1 VFAHQNLTLSIVKA
15 VRVHRVYQQKQRE
28 IRMGFMQGK
37 RVLIVGLASNR
48 SIAWG
53 IAKAMHREGAE
64 LAFTFQNDK
73 LQSRVEEMAAE
84 CGSNITVEC
93 DVSNDDHIENVFKV
107 LGQHWDG
114 LDGIVHSV
122 AFAPRDALEGDYVN
136 ATTRDN
142 FRIAHD
148 ISSYSFT
155 ALAKAGRSMM
165 EGRNGSLLTL
175 TYLGAERAIP
185 NYNVMGVAKASLEA
199 NVRYMA
205 VALGAEGT
213 RVNAISAGPI
223 RTLAASGINN
233 FKAMLSKAA
242 DTAPLKRNVTIEE
255 VGNVAAFL
263 CSDLASGVTG
273 EVTYVDCGYNIA
285 GLAAS

>member
-1 VFAHQNLTLSIVKA
+1 
-15 VRVHRVYQQKQRE
+15 
-28 IRMGFMQGK
+28 MGFMQGK

-53 IAKAMHREGAE
+53 IAQAMHREGAE

-73 LQSRVEEMAAE
+73 LQSRVEEMAE
-84 CGSNITVEC
+84 QCNSKIIVEC
-93 DVSNDDHIENVFKV
+93 DVSSDEHIDNVFRELSK
-107 LGQHWDG
+107 HWEG
-114 LDGIVHSV
+114 LDSIVHSV
-122 AFAPRDALEGDYVN
+122 AFAPRDALDGDYVN
-136 ATTRDN
+136 ATTREN

-155 ALAKAGRSMM
+155 ALAKAGRAMM
-165 EGRNGSLLTL
+165 TGRCGSLLTL

-205 VALGAEGT
+205 VSLGAEGT

-233 FKAMLSKAA
+233 FKSMLSKAA
-242 DTAPLKRNVTIEE
+242 DASPLKKNVTIEE
-255 VGNVAAFL
+255 VGNAAAFM
-263 CSDLASGVTG
+263 CSDLASGITG
-273 EVTYVDCGYNIA
+273 EITYVDCGYNIA

>member
-1 VFAHQNLTLSIVKA
+1 
-15 VRVHRVYQQKQRE
+15 
-28 IRMGFMQGK
+28 MGFMQGK

-53 IAKAMHREGAE
+53 IAQAMHREGAE
-64 LAFTFQNDK
+64 LAFTFQNEK
-73 LQSRVEEMAAE
+73 LQSRVEEMATA
-84 CGSNITVEC
+84 CDSKIVLEC
-93 DVSNDDHIENVFKV
+93 DVSYDDHINNVFAE
-107 LGQHWDG
+107 LGKQWDG
-114 LDGIVHSV
+114 LDVIVHSV

-136 ATTRDN
+136 ATTREN
-142 FRIAHD
+142 FNIAHD

-165 EGRNGSLLTL
+165 AGRNGSLLTL

-205 VALGAEGT
+205 VALGAEGI

-233 FKAMLSKAA
+233 FKAMLNKAA
-242 DTAPLKRNVTIEE
+242 DTSPLKRNVSIEE
-255 VGNVAAFL
+255 VGNAAAFL
-263 CSDLASGVTG
+263 CSDLASGITG
-273 EVTYVDCGYNIA
+273 EITYVDCGYNIA
-285 GLAAS
+285 GLAGGSV